1 MKSYYKSKR
10 VEHKSIY
17 VIYKIEIS
25 TICRNNSGAQM
36 YTDYK
41 EFGKRI
47 AKRRRQLGLSQ
58 TKVNEMAGLSDKYL
72 SNIERAVSIPSIDV
86 LMKICAVLKTTPDEL
101 LLGTEKSGN
110 IGNVGRIAAMKT
122 EALPREKQLLALSL
136 LDWLNEQKI

>member
-1 MKSYYKSKR
+1 
-10 VEHKSIY
+10 
-17 VIYKIEIS
+17 
-25 TICRNNSGAQM
+25 M

-136 LDWLNEQKI
+136 LDLLNEQKI